1 MKPRTAGILG
11 MAAALI
17 ITGLSGALI
26 GHPPFSI
33 LGALGLVGGTILLA
47 VAGTW
52 IVRNSW
58 DPTDWAN
65 ISVPVEKAMRRY
77 RRLALFESVFGPL
90 CIGFG
95 VWELATGS
103 GTGWLFILLGA
114 SNIASGAAT
123 LVAMKKVQFEEL
135 RKESP

>member
-1 MKPRTAGILG
+1 MNPRTAGILG
-11 MAAALI
+11 ML
-17 ITGLSGALI
+17 GATVVIVLCGVLI
-26 GHPPFSI
+26 GRPPLSI

-77 RRLALFESVFGPL
+77 RRLAHSEFVFGPL
-90 CIGFG
+90 CIGLG

-135 RKESP
+135 RKRSL